1 MHIQAD
7 ADTQVPSCLFPLLSP
22 GPLLS
27 CVSFGAALFVSRT
40 HTHTHTRTAL
50 GLYGRIGQNASKGS
64 DRSSV
69 SQRGG
74 GRWDTMHAKHRDTI
88 PFDSPLALACG
99 FWAVY
104 VRRSVF
110 VLLLFCLCFPP
121 SICPRPLSLSLLLFL
136 FSLFL
141 SPLVMVYVCV
151 YVYATT
157 GQSWVLGLV
166 FAPLSHRPEPN
177 AGRIS
182 ARNNQSGGG
191 RGVASREARERSRL
205 QQTSVV
211 SIIHKARSPVAAHN
225 RSLRAS
231 NLTGAEQTR
240 RVGMLP
246 RMGINMRNYA
256 VAFSESAAVQGKC
269 AQGLVSRVQYFARD
283 RTG

>member
-1 MHIQAD
+1 MEQDQEPDSSLRTRERGGGRGGGLRQSCIYRQMRIRKCRL
-7 ADTQVPSCLFPLLSP
+7 VCSPSYPRALCCLASRLVLLS
-22 GPLLS
+22 LS
-27 CVSFGAALFVSRT
+27 HAHTRT
-40 HTHTHTRTAL
+40 HTHARL
-50 GLYGRIGQNASKGS
+50 SVYMDES
-64 DRSSV
+64 DR
-69 SQRGG
+69 
-74 GRWDTMHAKHRDTI
+74 M
-88 PFDSPLALACG
+88 PLALACG